1 MLGNTIFVAAFVVD
15 YVTAA
20 SGTNQDLFRK
30 IGDGV
35 DETKFAANSEYKSVP
50 EARYTME
57 IRGDYK
63 NL

>member
-50 EARYTME
+50 EAR
-57 IRGDYK
+57 
-63 NL
+63 